1 MSPATRFE
9 LKRSSLLASDAKPT
23 IANRRIH
30 RLVCVSEPTAT
41 GGKQGNTPF
50 AHRIHGSLAGWSPDF
65 HDLLTEHWVRR
76 GLSLDELRRSLLL
89 ASDAKPT
96 IASRWR
102 HRLVC
107 VSEPT
112 AIGGNINT

>member
-1 MSPATRFE
+1 MHGGSNNSSCVGAIVNKGINNILNISGMMTHP
-9 LKRSSLLASDAKPT
+9 LKSR
-23 IANRRIH
+23 
-30 RLVCVSEPTAT
+30 
-41 GGKQGNTPF
+41 GNTPS
-50 AHRIHGSLAGWSPDF
+50 AHLIRGSFAGWSPDF
-65 HDLLTEHWVRR
+65 HDLLTEQLGEEGTEPRV
-76 GLSLDELRRSLLL
+76 ELRRSLLL